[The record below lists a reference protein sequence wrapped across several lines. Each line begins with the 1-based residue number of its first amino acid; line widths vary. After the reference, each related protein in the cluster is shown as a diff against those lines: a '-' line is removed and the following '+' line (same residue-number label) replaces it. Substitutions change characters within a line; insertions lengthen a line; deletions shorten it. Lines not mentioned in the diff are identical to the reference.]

1 MKRPTLLMS
10 LALTLSGMHSAT
22 LVARECFVDPGTG
35 IRACCMDCGDAAPA
49 RGERSERSS
58 ERPQP
63 QAEPQEAA
71 APPALVEI
79 SRDRVSESAL
89 LRRLVVRAESLPVG
103 PAAMPTRILAVPA
116 GERYVGANATPAV
129 ELRMP
134 TGYTPPS
141 SIPLENLRRAAA
153 ILRAMPAQPPA
164 ACKNPYDPCNE
175 DTRFL
180 GRQAG
185 KALEGRPDEPLQ
197 VVVPNGSAANVAAR
211 RKEADEWVAKAASAG
226 ERLNELQTRRDAI
239 ERRLAPLKREY
250 DAGRA
255 GRGAE
260 QEKLENEY
268 RGVVEQEKK
277 TQVELGQAQK
287 RVATILVEV
296 VQ

>member
-35 IRACCMDCGDAAPA
+35 IRACCVDCGDAAPA
-49 RGERSERSS
+49 RVERGDDHKENTG
-58 ERPQP
+58 RPQP
-63 QAEPQEAA
+63 QAEP
-71 APPALVEI
+71 PALVEI
-79 SRDRVSESAL
+79 GRDMVSERAL

-103 PAAMPTRILAVPA
+103 PVAVPTRILAVTA
-116 GERYVGANATPAV
+116 GERYFPGTNATPAV
-129 ELRMP
+129 ELRIP

-175 DTRFL
+175 DARFL
-180 GRQAG
+180 GEQAG

-197 VVVPNGSAANVAAR
+197 VVVPKGSAANVAAR